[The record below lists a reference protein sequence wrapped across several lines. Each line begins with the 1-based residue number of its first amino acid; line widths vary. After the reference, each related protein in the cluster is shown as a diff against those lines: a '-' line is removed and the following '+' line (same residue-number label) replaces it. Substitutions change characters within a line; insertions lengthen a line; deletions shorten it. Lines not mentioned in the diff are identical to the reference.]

1 MLKKNKQNHTA
12 SDSAK
17 RFILIKASQFENFQ
31 KKIDES
37 ELISSDLTHLR
48 YFEVFMFRY
57 GAHCER
63 ERGPANFKWI
73 FL

>member
-17 RFILIKASQFENFQ
+17 RFILIKASQFEKFQ

-48 YFEVFMFRY
+48 YFEVFMFR
-57 GAHCER
+57 
-63 ERGPANFKWI
+63 
-73 FL
+73 